1 MQQHISDL
9 LKSII
14 KTLPEKPGVY
24 QYFNKNNEIIYIG
37 KARNLKKR
45 VSSYFVKQHTSVKTA
60 FLVARIADIK
70 IISVA
75 TENDALFLENTLIK
89 QHKPRYNS
97 MLKDDKTYP
106 WICISNEMFP
116 RIFPTRNIIRNGSE
130 YFGPYPSLRTVN
142 TLLELIRNIY
152 PLRSCRLPLTTE
164 NIKMKKH
171 QVCLDYHIGNCA
183 APCEGKQTLDNYLS
197 MIYNVRQIIKGNIK
211 EVLQTL
217 RKEML
222 QYAET
227 LEFEKA
233 QVVKQKYDRLLQYQS
248 KSVVVSSDIT
258 DLDVFSISTSPTDAF
273 VHFMGIING
282 AIVKSKM
289 MELKKRLDETPEE
302 LLGLAIVE
310 MRQQGLSAAHEI
322 IVPFMPDAELNG
334 VLYTIPQ
341 RGDKHKLLQLSERNV
356 RLHRTGQEKLQK
368 ITDPELHTTRL
379 MTTMQT
385 DLRMN
390 TPPTYIECFD
400 NSNIQGA
407 YPVSSMVVFRN
418 GKPSKKEYR
427 HFNIKTV
434 EGPNDFASME
444 EVVYRRYHRLLEE
457 KQELPQLI
465 VIDGGKGQLSS
476 ALNSLEKLGLK
487 GKITII
493 SIAKRLEEIYFPDDP
508 LPLYIDK
515 TSQTLKIIQQL
526 RDEAHR
532 FGITHHRNRRSK
544 NAFTGEMNA
553 IPGIGKKTIETLL
566 KKYGSLAQIKKASEE
581 ELATLVGKSKAR
593 ILSES
598 LINRLQIR

>member
-273 VHFMGIING
+273 VHFMGITNG

-544 NAFTGEMNA
+544 NALTGEMNA

-566 KKYGSLAQIKKASEE
+566 KKYGSLAQIKKAPEE
-581 ELATLVGKSKAR
+581 ELTTLVGKSKAR
-593 ILSES
+593 VLSEFS
-598 LINRLQIR
+598 IQS